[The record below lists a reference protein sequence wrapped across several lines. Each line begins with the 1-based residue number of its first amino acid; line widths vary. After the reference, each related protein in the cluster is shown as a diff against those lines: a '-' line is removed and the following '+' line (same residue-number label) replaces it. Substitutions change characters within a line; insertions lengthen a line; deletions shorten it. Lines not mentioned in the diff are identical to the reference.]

1 MVHRWK
7 QLILGL
13 CVLAVS
19 AFGQAVPRLDSAS
32 HAWFQRGTTQEITLT
47 GKFLRGVSSVLLT
60 GSGVSASVA
69 VLPPPEVT
77 LEASGS
83 GLTAQPADTA
93 RSLSVQIVIED
104 EASLGGR
111 ELRVATSSGV
121 SNPLT
126 VQVSDVPEVQEGPPG
141 PEAGTGLLISLPA
154 GFSGVIGANT
164 ESDEFRFAARA
175 GQKLI
180 FDVQANRFGSP
191 LDPTLVLLDATGKEL
206 ARSEDALG
214 LDPFLEFTVP
224 TDGEYV
230 ARWHDL
236 RFQGGS
242 DYRYR
247 ILAGELPYLEFL
259 FPFGG
264 RRGTTVPLTLS
275 GWNLDGAETMNLQ
288 VAADAPLGRQ
298 DIRART
304 ARGLSNPR
312 PFEAGDLPEHTE
324 SEPNN
329 VAEKA
334 NPIGIPSVING
345 RMAEARDVDV
355 FRIQSNAD
363 QKWVIEVQARRFG
376 SPLDALLTL
385 MDGQGAVLQRN
396 DDADGPDARLEFDA
410 RKDAE
415 YLVSIRDLTDR
426 GGERFGYRMTI
437 QPLRP
442 IPDFTVRAP
451 AGRFRVNQGGRTAVR
466 CEVERRNGFDGVIRV
481 TGVDLPSGVTATPL
495 VLGPGANFGWLVL
508 NAAET
513 APAGHHPL
521 KLNATGEAGGQALD
535 RSVQL
540 AESGWLTILPTSPVS
555 VEVAQASAL
564 VEQNAAT
571 TLDISVLRRGGHT
584 GEIKVSAED
593 LPGVS
598 IPPVTLSAGESRA
611 KLSLQAAYNAEVGTR
626 PVMVRAEAMVEG
638 VTNVTY
644 ASAPVPLQT
653 QKIALFLTAML
664 PGSPFFRTDA
674 VRLSA
679 VALPTNSV
687 SSANQTEFVVKVD
700 RRDLAEEIAL
710 AVEGLPPGVNAT
722 VVPIPADRNEAAIKL
737 VVTDQAETGKEHQFT
752 VTGSVTH
759 GDRIWRQKTQ
769 PVTLLV
775 TAPEKETAAATTTT
789 TEVPPPGTQ

>member
-1 MVHRWK
+1 M
-7 QLILGL
+7 L
-13 CVLAVS
+13 S
-19 AFGQAVPRLDSAS
+19 AYGQAVPRLDSAS
-32 HAWFQRGTTQEITLT
+32 HTWFQRGTTQEITLT
-47 GKFLRGVSSVLLT
+47 GEFLGGGSTILLS
-60 GSGVSASVA
+60 GSGLTAAVA
-69 VLPPPEVT
+69 VPPPPEVT

-83 GLTAQPADTA
+83 GLVAQPADTT
-93 RSLSVQIVIED
+93 RSLSVRLVIEA
-104 EASLGGR
+104 EASLGSR
-111 ELRVATSSGV
+111 ELRVASLSGV

-126 VQVSDVPEVQEGPPG
+126 VQVSDVPEVRESPSG
-141 PEAGTGLLISLPA
+141 PEPGTERLIPLPA
-154 GFSGVIGANT
+154 GLSGVIGANT

-191 LDPTLVLLDATGKEL
+191 LDPTLVLLDANGKEL
-206 ARSEDALG
+206 ARSEDVHG

-224 TDGEYV
+224 ADGDYV
-230 ARWHDL
+230 ARLHDL
-236 RFQGGS
+236 RFQGGR

-275 GWNLDGAETMNLQ
+275 GHNLDGAERMNLQ

-298 DIRART
+298 EVRART
-304 ARGLSNPR
+304 ARGLSNPQ
-312 PFEAGDLPEHTE
+312 PFEAGDLPEQAE

-329 VAEKA
+329 DPEKA
-334 NPIGIPSVING
+334 NSVGIPRVING
-345 RMAEARDVDV
+345 RIAQARDVDV
-355 FRIQSNAD
+355 FRIQSGAE
-363 QKWVIEVQARRFG
+363 QKVVIDVQARRFG

-385 MDGQGAVLQRN
+385 MDAQGTVLQRN
-396 DDADGPDARLEFDA
+396 DDAEGPDARLEFDA
-410 RKDAE
+410 KSDTE
-415 YLVSIRDLTDR
+415 YLVSLRDLTDR

-437 QPLRP
+437 RP
-442 IPDFTVRAP
+442 FQSTPDFTVRAP
-451 AGRFRVNQGGRTAVR
+451 AGRFRVNQDGRTAVR

-481 TGVDLPSGVTATPL
+481 TGADLPAGVTTTPL
-495 VLGPGANFGWLVL
+495 ILGPGAKFGWLVL
-508 NAAET
+508 NADET

-521 KLNATGEAGGQALD
+521 KLTAIGEAGGQALH

-540 AESGWLTILPTSPVS
+540 AESGWLTILPKSPVT

-564 VEQNAAT
+564 TEQNAGT
-571 TLDISVLRRGGHT
+571 TLEVSVVRRSGFT
-584 GEIKVSAED
+584 GEVKVSAEE

-598 IPPVTLSAGESRA
+598 IPPVTLSAGQFRA
-611 KLSLQAAYNAEVGTR
+611 KLPLHAIYNAEVGTR
-626 PVMVRAEAMVEG
+626 PVMVRAEAIAEG

-653 QKIALFLTAML
+653 QQISMFLTAML

-679 VALPTNSV
+679 VALPPHSA

-700 RRDLAEEIAL
+700 RRNLAEEIAL
-710 AVEGLPPGVNAT
+710 VVEGLPPGVNAT
-722 VVPIPADRNEAAIKL
+722 VEPIPADRNEAAIKL

-752 VTGSVTH
+752 VTGSVTQ

-769 PVTLLV
+769 PVTLLIA
-775 TAPEKETAAATTTT
+775 APEQETAAAPTTPTP
-789 TEVPPPGTQ
+789 EAPSPGSP